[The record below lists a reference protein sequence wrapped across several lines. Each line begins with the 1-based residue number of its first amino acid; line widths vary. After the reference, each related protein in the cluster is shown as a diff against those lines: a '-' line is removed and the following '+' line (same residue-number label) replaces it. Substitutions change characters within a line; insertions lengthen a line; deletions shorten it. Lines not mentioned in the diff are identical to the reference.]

1 MPIIE
6 KKMKP
11 REIATLERF
20 NSVIKASEV
29 LKLFFDKGFT
39 SVVALRA
46 IVNHYYPEITYQ
58 KLIEFWNFRT
68 CDAELIEKISLVLE
82 KLNHE

>member
-1 MPIIE
+1 MPTIE

-20 NSVIKASEV
+20 NNVIKASEV

-68 CDAELIEKISLVLE
+68 CDPDILQKITIVLE
-82 KLNHE
+82 NLKKE